1 MSDYIWSRQPTLA
14 DFSSLIGKTLVS
26 VTVDDDNDS
35 IIFTTSTNEVFKLEH
50 TQDCCESVYIE
61 SITGD
66 IEDLLNVPILSAE
79 EVSSDN
85 HRAYEYTEESKT
97 WTFYKLATIKG
108 YVDIRFCGTSNG
120 YYSESVD
127 FFKVS

>member
-1 MSDYIWSRQPTLA
+1 MSDYIWTRQPTLT
-14 DFSSLIGKTLVS
+14 DFSSLLGKTLIS
-26 VTVDDDNDS
+26 VTVDKDNDS
-35 IIFTTSTNEVFKLEH
+35 ITFTTSNNEVFKLEH

-66 IEDLLNVPILSAE
+66 IEDLLGTPILSAE
-79 EVSSDN
+79 EVSNDN
-85 HRAYEYTEESKT
+85 HNDYEYTEESKT

>member
-1 MSDYIWSRQPTLA
+1 MSDYIWTLQPTLT
-14 DFSSLIGKTLVS
+14 DFSSLLGKTLMN
-26 VTVDDDNDS
+26 VTVDKDNDS
-35 IIFTTSTNEVFKLEH
+35 ITFTTDTNEVFKLEH
-50 TQDCCESVYIE
+50 TQDCCEHVYIE

-66 IEDLLNVPILSAE
+66 IADLLNVPILSSE
-79 EVSSDN
+79 HVSSDN
-85 HRAYEYTEESKT
+85 HSDYDCTEDSTT